1 MDEYTDLEKFVKNLG
16 SRLGRDGRCVVSCQI
31 RGGPRSSEGEDY
43 FFVASCAELGVLYR
57 ARGHRS
63 HDDERPKVEDHIK
76 GLEWKME
83 MNGMKG
89 RILYDY

>member
-1 MDEYTDLEKFVKNLG
+1 MDEYNNLEKFVETLG
-16 SRLGRDGRCVVSCQI
+16 KRLGESGKCVVRCQI
-31 RGGPRSSEGEDY
+31 RGGPRSSEGED
-43 FFVASCAELGVLYR
+43 FFFEASCSSLDILYR
-57 ARGHRS
+57 AHGHRS

-76 GLEWKME
+76 GLEWNME